1 MADGDHI
8 IIPQRV
14 VANDFKRQL
23 EHYRLTTAEI
33 LYRIPDH
40 PQLLQSFIWQDLDLL
55 PQFPVLRRFLSF
67 WQTSL
72 EGKLYQ
78 VRIAVVDHI
87 SSRDY
92 QVIEKELT
100 IQ

>member
-40 PQLLQSFIWQDLDLL
+40 PQLLQSFIWQDLD
-55 PQFPVLRRFLSF
+55 
-67 WQTSL
+67 
-72 EGKLYQ
+72 
-78 VRIAVVDHI
+78 HI

>member
-1 MADGDHI
+1 MADGGGI
-8 IIPQRV
+8 IVPS
-14 VANDFKRQL
+14 NDFKRQL

-55 PQFPVLRRFLSF
+55 PKFPVLRKFLNF
-67 WQTSL
+67 WETSL

-87 SSRDY
+87 SAREY
-92 QVIEKELT
+92 QVIERELT
-100 IQ
+100 IN